1 MNQNSVGISFQGQ
14 ADALHIKEGV
24 EGVESRRQFLSVPPQ
39 ITENVPLLALMFF
52 TGSIP

>member
-1 MNQNSVGISFQGQ
+1 MNQNSVGILFQGQ

-24 EGVESRRQFLSVPPQ
+24 ESRRQFLSVPPR
-39 ITENVPLLALMFF
+39 ITENGPLLASIFF